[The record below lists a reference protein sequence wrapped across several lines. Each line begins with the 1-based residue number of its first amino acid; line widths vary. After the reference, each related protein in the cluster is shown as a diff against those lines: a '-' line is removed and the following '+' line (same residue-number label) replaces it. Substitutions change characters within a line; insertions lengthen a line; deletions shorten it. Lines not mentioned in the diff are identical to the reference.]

1 MSKSTNIVKLSN
13 GENIICN
20 VVSDTDKHIE
30 IESPLKME
38 TISRVTKTGI
48 VESLSLGK
56 WMQPFSDRKT
66 FSLNKNLVII
76 NIPATIGL
84 EKYYEY
90 VLKKMDLGDGPSEE
104 DLKAIEEEERQDV
117 MSEYIK
123 DGFTIH

>member
-13 GENIICN
+13 GENLICT
-20 VVSDTDKHIE
+20 VVCDTDKHIE

-38 TISRVTKTGI
+38 TISRVTKTGV

-56 WMQPFSDRKT
+56 WMQPFTDQKT
-66 FSLNKNLVII
+66 ISLNKNLVII
-76 NIPATIGL
+76 NLPVTIGL